1 MDARRDQVRNDAV
14 QVFVSQW
21 LVSADLASIIFNTV
35 PNCRQVRGIGSD
47 LSPPDRNALFVVKVS
62 VFNGPNLNLLGQREP
77 DQYGSRTLQD
87 IMQELEQFAE
97 SCDVELDHMQTNSEG
112 ELVDA
117 IQQAGRDE
125 VEYIIINPAGYTHTS
140 VAIRDALLA
149 VDIPFVE
156 VHLSAVSSREPFR
169 QVTYFSDIAMG
180 VVSGF
185 RGESYLLALQAI
197 LNRIEP

>member
-1 MDARRDQVRNDAV
+1 
-14 QVFVSQW
+14 
-21 LVSADLASIIFNTV
+21 
-35 PNCRQVRGIGSD
+35 
-47 LSPPDRNALFVVKVS
+47 VVKVR

-77 DQYGSRTLQD
+77 GQYGNRTLND
-87 IMQELEQFAE
+87 IMQELQQFATD
-97 SCDVELDHMQTNSEG
+97 CGVELDHMQSNSEG
-112 ELVDA
+112 GMVDA
-117 IQQAGRDE
+117 IQQAGQDGMD
-125 VEYIIINPAGYTHTS
+125 YIIINPAGYTHTS

-169 QVTYFSDIAMG
+169 QVTYFSDVAMG
-180 VVSGF
+180 VISGF